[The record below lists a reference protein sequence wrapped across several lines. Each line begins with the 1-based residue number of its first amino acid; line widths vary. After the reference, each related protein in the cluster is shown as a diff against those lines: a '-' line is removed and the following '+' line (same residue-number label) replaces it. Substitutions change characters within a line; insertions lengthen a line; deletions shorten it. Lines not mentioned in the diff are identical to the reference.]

1 MRSIGLTG
9 GIASGKSTVSA
20 ILAELGATVI
30 DADAVGHQLYAP
42 GSEIA
47 RRVAAAFGAEVVASD
62 GTIVRH
68 ALGARVFDHPD
79 QLKRLTDIVWP
90 ALWARLEDELRRL
103 ANQGADV
110 VVLEAAVLLE
120 AGWHDLVDE
129 IWVTS
134 VPPALARKRVMARDG
149 WSAAEADRR
158 LRSQFGNA
166 EREARADLVLRTDR
180 PRDALRAQVEE
191 AWRALRARLVATA

>member
-1 MRSIGLTG
+1 MDRGRAAGAQHEYLARGVTPLHEAAANGNPAITARLLEAGADVDAYANG
-9 GIASGKSTVSA
+9 GRTP
-20 ILAELGATVI
+20 L
-30 DADAVGHQLYAP
+30 H
-42 GSEIA
+42 
-47 RRVAAAFGAEVVASD
+47 VAAAENAN
-62 GTIVRH
+62 
-68 ALGARVFDHPD
+68 
-79 QLKRLTDIVWP
+79 P
-90 ALWARLEDELRRL
+90 A
-103 ANQGADV
+103 V
-110 VVLEAAVLLE
+110 AAVLLE
-120 AGWHDLVDE
+120 ADWHDLVDE